1 MSQIFLAKCMN
12 LIIWYNLKHL
22 LYIRLSGRKLQKFYP
37 SYIYPILSFED
48 DEKLFQ
54 SWQNFPDRYG
64 ARAL

>member
-1 MSQIFLAKCMN
+1 MN
-12 LIIWYNLKHL
+12 LNYLIQSQAPLIHSFIW
-22 LYIRLSGRKLQKFYP
+22 QKTADIFSQ